1 MKFDISPN
9 DLIDEIANYD
19 PDIWNNP
26 AKWKKKE
33 WNMYNLFLHYS
44 GLSFFQRLSIV
55 RKTKKAA
62 RRNKK

>member
-1 MKFDISPN
+1 MKLDISPN
-9 DLIDEIANYD
+9 DLIEEIANYD

-33 WNMYNLFLHYS
+33 WHMYDLFLYYS